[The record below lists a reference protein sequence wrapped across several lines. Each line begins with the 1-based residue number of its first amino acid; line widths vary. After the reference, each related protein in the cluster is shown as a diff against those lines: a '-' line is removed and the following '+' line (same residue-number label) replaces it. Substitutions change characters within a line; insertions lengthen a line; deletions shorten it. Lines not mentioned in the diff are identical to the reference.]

1 MMNNIINAKKKI
13 IVALDT
19 QDTNHALGLISQL
32 PEVAAFKLGLEY
44 FCANGPEGFKILA
57 ESGVKIFLDLK
68 FHDIP
73 NTIEG
78 AIRATLPINPFMM
91 TVHISGGRLMLE
103 RAMNTVLED
112 HEKKIGNRPL
122 IVGVSVLTSID
133 EDDFAALGL
142 VGKLEDQVKRLAD
155 LALDVGLDGIVCSAK
170 ELKVI
175 RDHVGKDLIIVT
187 PGIRPKWAEKQDQKR
202 IMSPAEAIKFGASFL
217 VVGRPITEADNPS
230 HAFEKLCQ
238 EIEE

>member
-19 QDTNHALGLISQL
+19 KDTNHALGLISQL

-44 FCANGPEGFKILA
+44 FCANGPDGFKMLA

-78 AIRATLPINPFMM
+78 AIRASLPINPFMM

-103 RAMNTVLED
+103 RSMNTVLED

-122 IVGVSVLTSID
+122 ILGVSILTSID
-133 EDDFAALGL
+133 EDDFDSLGL
-142 VGKLEDQVKRLAD
+142 FGALEDQVKRLAD
-155 LALDVGLDGIVCSAK
+155 LAVDAGLDGIVCSAK

-175 RDHVGKDLIIVT
+175 RDHVGKDFIIVT

-202 IMSPAEAIKFGASFL
+202 IMSPAEAIKFGANFL
-217 VVGRPITEADNPS
+217 VIGRPITEAANPS
-230 HAFEKLCQ
+230 VAFKKLCQ
-238 EIEE
+238 EISE

>member
-1 MMNNIINAKKKI
+1 MNNIINAKNKI

-19 QDTNHALGLISQL
+19 KDTNHALSLISQL
-32 PEVAAFKLGLEY
+32 PEAAAFKLGLEY
-44 FCANGPEGFKILA
+44 FCANGPKGFKIIA

-78 AIRATLPINPFMM
+78 AIRASLPINPFMM
-91 TVHISGGRLMLE
+91 TVHISGGRSMLE
-103 RAMNTVLED
+103 RSMNTVLED
-112 HEKKIGNRPL
+112 QERKIGHRPL

-133 EDDFAALGL
+133 EGDFSSLGL
-142 VGKLEDQVKRLAD
+142 FGALEDQVKRLAD

-175 RDHVGKDLIIVT
+175 KDHVGKDFLIVT
-187 PGIRPKWAEKQDQKR
+187 PGIRSKWAEKQDQKR
-202 IMSPAEAIKFGASFL
+202 IMGPAEAIKLGANFL
-217 VVGRPITEADNPS
+217 VVGRPITEADNPPD
-230 HAFEKLCQ
+230 AFKKLCQ